1 MSSKRVL
8 FLATSP
14 KTRGGIAAVLRAYSS
29 LPFWKDYHVRWIGTH
44 IDRSAAWK
52 WLYAIKS
59 LICFLFCVWRYDLI
73 HIHVGELPSM
83 RRKLV
88 FCKIAKVLGK
98 PVIIHLHIGNQL
110 DDYTD
115 NAVCRQLLQQADA
128 IITLSQNI
136 RQKVASRFGVG
147 DKVHVIYNPC
157 PVVENVRYSDE
168 HKYVLFAGTLNQN
181 KGYSVL
187 LTAFAKVAPDFPD
200 WRLIIAGNGE
210 LDQAKQL
217 AETLKVA
224 RQVEFKGWVMG
235 DEKAKLFREA
245 SVFCLSSYAEG
256 FPMAVLDAWSCG
268 IPVVSTPV
276 GGLPDVLVDGE
287 NALLFQ
293 PGDVEALAEK
303 LHQILSLE
311 PLRKQLSAASLA
323 LSKGLFSMQTINDQ
337 LTALYETCLNKE
349 EDGNS

>member
-59 LICFLFCVWRYDLI
+59 LVCFLFCIWRYDLI

-88 FCKIAKVLGK
+88 FCRIAKVLGK

-147 DKVHVIYNPC
+147 DKVHVIYKIMFLLEICIQKKSQTCISETHPMDDN
-157 PVVENVRYSDE
+157 
-168 HKYVLFAGTLNQN
+168 L
-181 KGYSVL
+181 SVHHQ
-187 LTAFAKVAPDFPD
+187 TDP
-200 WRLIIAGNGE
+200 N
-210 LDQAKQL
+210 
-217 AETLKVA
+217 
-224 RQVEFKGWVMG
+224 
-235 DEKAKLFREA
+235 
-245 SVFCLSSYAEG
+245 
-256 FPMAVLDAWSCG
+256 
-268 IPVVSTPV
+268 
-276 GGLPDVLVDGE
+276 
-287 NALLFQ
+287 LLFHTN
-293 PGDVEALAEK
+293 PHRE
-303 LHQILSLE
+303 IS
-311 PLRKQLSAASLA
+311 
-323 LSKGLFSMQTINDQ
+323 
-337 LTALYETCLNKE
+337 
-349 EDGNS
+349 